1 MTHTVEQR
9 DDRGPLAYRRRERLD
24 RIVEVVGLAT
34 QQHDVKLVL
43 DGVGL
48 DDRRILQRYV
58 AVRAFDHEACGG
70 KLRGTARPHQ
80 KGDVAAGLQHPAAE
94 VSANGPRANDENA
107 HLSIPLVVGYRI
119 VQNVAHP
126 RLPCSWTSTYQKGH
140 SVRSPESDSVAGYP
154 RGTQCSISKNANGHA
169 LGGIVASTAYSFL
182 AFARHVST
190 AALSVR
196 CALPRRPT

>member
-1 MTHTVEQR
+1 MPTETAPFSPAWKRVR
-9 DDRGPLAYRRRERLD
+9 DNSRPGNAVDSKGRGNGQSRRQPVVNRWTPYR
-24 RIVEVVGLAT
+24 T
-34 QQHDVKLVL
+34 
-43 DGVGL
+43 
-48 DDRRILQRYV
+48 
-58 AVRAFDHEACGG
+58 
-70 KLRGTARPHQ
+70 
-80 KGDVAAGLQHPAAE
+80 
-94 VSANGPRANDENA
+94 
-107 HLSIPLVVGYRI
+107 

-140 SVRSPESDSVAGYP
+140 SARSPESDSVAGYP

-169 LGGIVASTAYSFL
+169 LGGIVGSTAYSFL